1 MVVREPTWLLE
12 EDEAHSVVR
21 SFALL
26 PCGYNTAKNG
36 CRIQL
41 SDLANLRFLNIV
53 FVLFFCYEQRMLTR
67 LDDKSM
73 NSVI

>member
-1 MVVREPTWLLE
+1 MKVVVTEPTRLPE
-12 EDEAHSVVR
+12 EDEGHSVVC

-53 FVLFFCYEQRMLTR
+53 FVFVT
-67 LDDKSM
+67 S
-73 NSVI
+73 SVC